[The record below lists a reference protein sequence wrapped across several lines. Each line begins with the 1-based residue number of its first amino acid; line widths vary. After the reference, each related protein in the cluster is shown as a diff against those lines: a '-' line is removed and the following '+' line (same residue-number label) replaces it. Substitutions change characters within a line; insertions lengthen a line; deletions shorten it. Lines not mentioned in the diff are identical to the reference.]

1 MKINRAKK
9 TFPVIFAG
17 AGPGDAELITV
28 KGMNALKKADIV
40 IYAGSL
46 VSKKMLSY
54 CRKKT
59 VIHDSAPMNLEEI
72 TSLMVKGARSG
83 RRVVRLHTGDPS
95 LYGALR
101 EQARVLEAAEVPY
114 EIIPGVSSAFAS
126 AAALKRELTMPGVSQ
141 TVIFTRMAGRT
152 PTPDN
157 EKLSL
162 LSMHQ
167 ATICIF
173 LSAGMIDKTVR
184 ELKKGYPPDTPAA
197 VVYRASWKDEAVITG
212 LLKNIAARVKAAGIT
227 KQAMIIVGR
236 TLDGAAGECSK
247 LYGAEFSHGF
257 RKK

>member
-1 MKINRAKK
+1 MKDLRAQKP
-9 TFPVIFAG
+9 FPIIFAG
-17 AGPGDAELITV
+17 AGPGDPELITV

-46 VSKKMLSY
+46 VSKKMLAY
-54 CRKKT
+54 CRKAT
-59 VIHDSAPMNLEEI
+59 RIHDSAPMTLPEI
-72 TSLMVKGARSG
+72 TSLMVSGARSG
-83 RRVVRLHTGDPS
+83 KRVVRLHTGDPA

-101 EQARVLEAAEVPY
+101 EQASVLEAGGIPY

-141 TVIFTRMAGRT
+141 TVIFTRLPGKT
-152 PTPDN
+152 PTPAN

-167 ATICIF
+167 ATICVF

-197 VVYRASWKDEAVITG
+197 VVYRASWKDEVVITG
-212 LLKNIAARVKAAGIT
+212 LLKNIAARVKAAGISR
-227 KQAMIIVGR
+227 QAMIIVGR
-236 TLDGAAGECSK
+236 VLDGAGGERSK
-247 LYGAEFSHGF
+247 LYAPGFSHGF